1 MMLLALLLK
10 NYVVESKWLPYGIMG
25 LQNGILNNVNKTYI
39 FGGDNASVILTFG
52 NLPFSGVN
60 FCVKVC
66 YGSHGSLPDASHI
79 CKSDI
84 FYESKLLQFFKSEV
98 IKYKS
103 SPLIHVF
110 LKIFWRFALTK
121 RTSSELFKILR
132 SQ

>member
-1 MMLLALLLK
+1 
-10 NYVVESKWLPYGIMG
+10 MG
-25 LQNGILNNVNKTYI
+25 LQNGILNNANKTYI

-52 NLPFSGVN
+52 NLPFSEVN

-79 CKSDI
+79 YKSDI

-110 LKIFWRFALTK
+110 RKIF
-121 RTSSELFKILR
+121 
-132 SQ
+132 